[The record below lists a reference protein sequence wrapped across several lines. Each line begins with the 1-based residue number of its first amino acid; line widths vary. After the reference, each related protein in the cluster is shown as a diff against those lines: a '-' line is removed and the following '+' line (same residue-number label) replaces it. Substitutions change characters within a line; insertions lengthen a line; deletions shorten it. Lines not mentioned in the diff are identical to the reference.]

1 VSADPVTRPAPAT
14 ADATDA
20 TDAADA
26 AVGPHRFRNNQR
38 MVPASEAAWK
48 LAEDSGMLDIR
59 VEAVA
64 GQNRL
69 RDVRTGHEF
78 VNLASCSYLGLNS
91 HPAVV
96 AAGVQALREE
106 RITGLA
112 MAEFRI
118 RLELMHRLEEELSE
132 LFGARVLPSI
142 SCGVLSA
149 AILPLLASGHLTG
162 GEPMVV
168 VFDRFAHFSMNFLKP
183 VVADE
188 AMVLTS
194 PHDDVQFVADV
205 CRRHRRVA
213 YVCEG
218 AYSVG
223 GLADLA
229 GLRELQDR
237 YGLFLYIDDSHAL
250 STRGRYGEGYA
261 RSVFPELDDRTIVVA
276 SIAKAFGST
285 GGIAMLGS
293 PGAYD
298 FLYRSGPLGWSQGL
312 RTAAVGT
319 SLGSIGVH
327 RSPEL
332 GRRQRQLARNV
343 ELFDRRLAGRE
354 LRGVGSHIK
363 FVTVGDNDRA
373 VRLSTELYRRGYYC
387 SAMFF
392 PIVARGQAGVRLML
406 RGDMTG
412 EMTEEFAAVLVE
424 ALDGAG

>member
-1 VSADPVTRPAPAT
+1 M
-14 ADATDA
+14 TDLDRD
-20 TDAADA
+20 TV
-26 AVGPHRFRNNQR
+26 VGPHRFRNNQR
-38 MVPASEAAWK
+38 MVPASESAWR
-48 LAEDSGMLDIR
+48 LARDSGMLDIR

-78 VNLASCSYLGLNS
+78 VNLSSCSYLGLNS

-96 AAGVQALREE
+96 AGGVAALREQG
-106 RITGLA
+106 ITGLA

-149 AILPLLASGHLTG
+149 ALLPLLASGHLTDS
-162 GEPMVV
+162 EPLVV
-168 VFDRFAHFSMNFLKP
+168 VFDRFAHFSLSFLKP

-194 PHDDVQFVADV
+194 PHNDMQFLEDV
-205 CRRHRRVA
+205 CRQHPRVA

-229 GLRELQDR
+229 GLRALQDR
-237 YGLFLYIDDSHAL
+237 YGLFLYVDDSHAL
-250 STRGRYGEGYA
+250 STQGRHGEGYA
-261 RSVFPELDDRTIVVA
+261 RSVFAELDDRTIVVA

-285 GGIAMLGS
+285 GGIAMIGS
-293 PGAYD
+293 PGRYD

-319 SLGSIGVH
+319 SLGSIEVH
-327 RSPEL
+327 RSVEL
-332 GRRQRQLARNV
+332 GRRQRRLADNV
-343 ELFDRRLAGRE
+343 RLFDRRLAGRG
-354 LRGVGSHIK
+354 LRGAGSHIK
-363 FVTVGDNDRA
+363 FVTVGDNDAA

-406 RGDMTG
+406 RGDMTAA
-412 EMTEEFAAVLVE
+412 MTDDFASVLLAV
-424 ALDGAG
+424 LDGAG

>member
-1 VSADPVTRPAPAT
+1 M
-14 ADATDA
+14 TDLDRD
-20 TDAADA
+20 TV
-26 AVGPHRFRNNQR
+26 VGPHRFRNNQR
-38 MVPASEAAWK
+38 MVPAGESAWR
-48 LAEDSGMLDIR
+48 LARDSGMLDIR

-78 VNLASCSYLGLNS
+78 VNLSSCSYLGLNS

-96 AAGVQALREE
+96 AGGVAALREE
-106 RITGLA
+106 SITGLA

-118 RLELMHRLEEELSE
+118 RLELLHRLEEELSE

-149 AILPLLASGHLTG
+149 ALLPLLASGHLTDS
-162 GEPMVV
+162 EPLVV
-168 VFDRFAHFSMNFLKP
+168 VFDRFAHFSLSFLKP

-188 AMVLTS
+188 AMVVTS
-194 PHDDVQFVADV
+194 PHNDVQFLEDV

-229 GLRELQDR
+229 GLRALQDR

-261 RSVFPELDDRTIVVA
+261 RSVFREVDERTIVVA

-285 GGIAMLGS
+285 GGIAMIGS
-293 PGAYD
+293 PRRYD

-319 SLGSIGVH
+319 SLGSIEVH

-332 GRRQRQLARNV
+332 GRRQRQLAENIR
-343 ELFDRRLAGRE
+343 LFDRRTQGRG
-354 LRGVGSHIK
+354 LRGAGSHIK
-363 FVTVGDNDRA
+363 FVTLGDNDAA

-412 EMTEEFAAVLVE
+412 AMTEDFASALVD